1 MIIYYSRDGWQSALL
16 TITAQGNGPTRDTQG
31 DMQTAL
37 MEKLDR
43 RFYLLLF
50 S

>member
-1 MIIYYSRDGWQSALL
+1 MIIYYFRDGWQSALL